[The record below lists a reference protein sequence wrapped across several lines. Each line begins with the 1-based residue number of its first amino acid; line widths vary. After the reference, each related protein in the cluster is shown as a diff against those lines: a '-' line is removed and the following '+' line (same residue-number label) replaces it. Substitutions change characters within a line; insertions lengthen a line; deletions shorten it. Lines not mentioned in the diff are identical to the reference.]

1 MNIEITIVFLLMIT
15 RFHQNFGFKTKITIL
30 QKNEIF
36 VSEFDQQ
43 TIEDK
48 DGDMPETNYKIGN
61 KGWVCTY
68 YIQGVNAGSVKTW
81 FKRPTKNSINAK
93 ITIEVLC

>member
-1 MNIEITIVFLLMIT
+1 MNTVITIVFILMIT
-15 RFHQNFGFKTKITIL
+15 LFHQNFGFKTKITIL

-48 DGDMPETNYKIGN
+48 DGDMPEKTMKS
-61 KGWVCTY
+61 KTK
-68 YIQGVNAGSVKTW
+68 AGMRKEQLDMMIIVV
-81 FKRPTKNSINAK
+81 ILMLV
-93 ITIEVLC
+93 I

>member
-1 MNIEITIVFLLMIT
+1 MNTVITIVFILMIT
-15 RFHQNFGFKTKITIL
+15 LFHQNFGFKTKITIL
-30 QKNEIF
+30 EKKEIF
-36 VSEFDQQ
+36 ISEFDQQ

-68 YIQGVNAGSVKTW
+68 YIQGVNTGSVNMVQKTPQK
-81 FKRPTKNSINAK
+81 FH
-93 ITIEVLC
+93 

>member
-1 MNIEITIVFLLMIT
+1 MKIAVTIVFFLIIT
-15 RFHQNFGFKTKITIL
+15 LFHQNFGFKTKITIL

-48 DGDMPETNYKIGN
+48 DGDMPETNYEIEN
-61 KGWVCTY
+61 KGWVCTM
-68 YIQGVNAGSVKTW
+68 
-81 FKRPTKNSINAK
+81 
-93 ITIEVLC
+93 